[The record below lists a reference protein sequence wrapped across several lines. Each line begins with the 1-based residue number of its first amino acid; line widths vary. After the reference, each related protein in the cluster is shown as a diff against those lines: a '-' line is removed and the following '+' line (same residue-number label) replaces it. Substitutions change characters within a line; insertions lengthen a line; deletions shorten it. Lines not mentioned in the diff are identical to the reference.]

1 MYLCFLIFP
10 IWANRRARRRFSR
23 LLQATRGTPSRSL
36 DLFSMYMVF
45 YLFVLVTFTIY
56 WVCILIDVGDCWRDP
71 ECGAGYFREEAGV
84 VEFWYSVLVQI
95 YALLVLVVLE
105 VHSHWVPVPYSG
117 NSTVGMKTTVY
128 NGQTST
134 VYSNGT
140 TTIMSKGVPATVYLA
155 TTEISTVYQP
165 TIEIS
170 TEVSTVFLPITK
182 TVLNTI
188 SATPEGWYLRIIERY
203 VTETPHISTIHLQ
216 QLQGSWLWVLGA
228 ELLSI
233 SSQPK
238 FCRS

>member
-1 MYLCFLIFP
+1 
-10 IWANRRARRRFSR
+10 
-23 LLQATRGTPSRSL
+23 
-36 DLFSMYMVF
+36 MVF

-105 VHSHWVPVPYSG
+105 VHSHWVPAPYSG

-155 TTEISTVYQP
+155 TTEIST
-165 TIEIS
+165 EIS
-170 TEVSTVFLPITK
+170 TETVYQPATEISTEISTVFLPVTK
-182 TVLNTI
+182 TVLNSI
-188 SATPEGWYLRIIERY
+188 DATPGGWYLEILERY
-203 VTETPHISTIHLQ
+203 VTETPQISTIYL
-216 QLQGSWLWVLGA
+216 LTSVTGLVALGIRGRSPQYI
-228 ELLSI
+228 LLA
-233 SSQPK
+233 
-238 FCRS
+238 